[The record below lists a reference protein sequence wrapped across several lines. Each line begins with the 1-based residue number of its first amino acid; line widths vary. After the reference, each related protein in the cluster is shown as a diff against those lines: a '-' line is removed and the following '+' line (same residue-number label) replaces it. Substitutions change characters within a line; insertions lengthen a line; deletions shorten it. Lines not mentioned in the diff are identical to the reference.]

1 MSKGN
6 FIQVFE
12 YQKIRYDTI
21 GDFKSHHFDSM
32 VLYNEKN
39 QSKYFTVIHKGIQFN
54 SYVGVIQ
61 IGGLTIEILP
71 KADNDNSN
79 SETQKKKWQS
89 VLLNMLRVCKHITV
103 DNVSETNL
111 SKRYNSILEVY
122 FEMYLNELEILIK
135 RGLIKKYRRV
145 QSNQLA
151 LRGKLL
157 FGQNIQKNI
166 VHKERFYCEHQVYDK
181 EHLLHLI
188 LLKGLKVLD
197 SLISSHLKDKLN
209 RLLFEFYD
217 YKEININAT
226 HFDKI
231 NLERKSLPYKKAIDI
246 AKMLILNYSPNLNS
260 GNDNM
265 LTLLFDMNKL
275 WEEYIYRILHKHR
288 PEGYSVNFQNK
299 TGFWEHKTIRPDIV
313 ITSDSDETIVI
324 DTKWK
329 IVDSRNPSDDDLKQ
343 MFTYNLHWEAEKSM
357 LLYPKVNQEDSKF
370 GVYHFDGLKKKCKL
384 GFVSVLENNYLRTS
398 ERTATEIYSKLKVDK
413 LL

>member
-1 MSKGN
+1 MNNKN

-12 YQKIRYDTI
+12 YKKLKLGDTNYP
-21 GDFKSHHFDSM
+21 DFEESHFNA
-32 VLYNEKN
+32 LTRYNEKN
-39 QSKYFTVIHKGIQFN
+39 QNKYYTVIHKGIQFN

-79 SETQKKKWQS
+79 SEGQKKKWQS
-89 VLLNMLRVCKHITV
+89 VLLKMLQVCKHITI
-103 DNVSETNL
+103 DNVSEANL
-111 SKRYNSILEVY
+111 SKKNSSILEVY
-122 FEMYLNELEILIK
+122 FDMYLNEIENLVK

-145 QSNQLA
+145 QNNQLS

-157 FGQNIQKNI
+157 FSQNIQKNLI
-166 VHKERFYCEHQVYDK
+166 HKELFYCEHQIYDK

-188 LLKGLKVLD
+188 LLKGLIVLD
-197 SLISSHLKDKLN
+197 SLVNNNLKDKLN
-209 RLLFEFYD
+209 RLLFEFKD
-217 YKEININAT
+217 YKEINIKEI

-231 NLERKSLPYKKAIDI
+231 SLNRKSLAYQKAIDI

-260 GNDNM
+260 GNTNM

-275 WEEYIYRILHKHR
+275 WEEYIYRILQKHK
-288 PEGYSVNFQNK
+288 PDGYKVNFQNQ
-299 TGFWEHKTIRPDIV
+299 TNFWEHKKIRPDIV
-313 ITSDSDETIVI
+313 ITSKTEETFVI

-329 IVDSRNPSDDDLKQ
+329 IVDSQNPSDDDLKQ

-370 GVYHFDGLKKKCKL
+370 GVYHYNGLMKKCKL
-384 GFVSVLENNYLRTS
+384 GFVDVLDNKSLKRGENI
-398 ERTATEIYSKLKVDK
+398 AIEILSKIEK
-413 LL
+413 